1 MGTYGKGVLGD
12 FLTQEERQV
21 TIRVK
26 RYIPEGDGQ
35 PFFQD
40 FTVPFRG
47 DMVVLD
53 GLVYIKEQLDGS
65 LTYRWSCR
73 MGVCGSCG
81 ATVNGTPR
89 LTCETLLKDL
99 KSPIVTV
106 EPLYNFPV
114 IKDLVVDIDDFMKKL
129 QDIKPWII
137 RKTERTLK
145 EGEFIQKPEDID
157 LYRQFSSCINC
168 MLCLA
173 ACPVYASD
181 RQFVG
186 PAPAALALRYILD
199 TRDQGK
205 ESRLNILTGE
215 GGIWD
220 CTFAGN
226 CTVVCPKNVDPAMAL
241 QRLKVMSVNEL
252 VKEILM
258 PGLKGGE

>member
-1 MGTYGKGVLGD
+1 M
-12 FLTQEERQV
+12 TQETERV

-40 FTVPFRG
+40 YSVPFRS

-53 GLVYIKEQLDGS
+53 GLIYIKDHLDGS

-99 KSPIVTV
+99 KTPMVTV

-129 QDIKPWII
+129 QSVKPWII
-137 RKTERTLK
+137 RETEKPLK
-145 EGEFIQKPEDID
+145 EGEFLQKPEEMD
-157 LYRQFSSCINC
+157 LYKQFGACINC
-168 MLCLA
+168 MLCMA

-181 RQFVG
+181 REFIG
-186 PAPAALALRYILD
+186 PATGALALRYILD
-199 TRDQGK
+199 TRDEGR
-205 ESRLNILTGE
+205 ESRLSELTGK
-215 GGIWD
+215 GGVWD
-220 CTFAGN
+220 CTFAGD
-226 CTVVCPKNVDPAMAL
+226 CTVVCPKNVDPARAL
-241 QRLKVMSVNEL
+241 QRLKFESINDL
-252 VKEILM
+252 VKTILM
-258 PGLKGGE
+258 PGLKK